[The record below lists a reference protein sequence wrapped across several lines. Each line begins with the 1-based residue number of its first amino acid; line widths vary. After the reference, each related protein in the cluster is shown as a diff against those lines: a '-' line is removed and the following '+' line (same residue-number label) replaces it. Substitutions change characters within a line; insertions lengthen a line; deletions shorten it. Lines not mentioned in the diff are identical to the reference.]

1 MFHQSKRLS
10 VLLLSCVYTLRL
22 KKQEAKLSNLIKKVS
37 SMALTTEMNWKINEN
52 NFFIIIII
60 SI

>member
-10 VLLLSCVYTLRL
+10 VLLLSCVYTLKL
-22 KKQEAKLSNLIKKVS
+22 KKQEAKLSNLINFFVS
-37 SMALTTEMNWKINEN
+37 FGLTTEMNWKINEN
-52 NFFIIIII
+52 NFFI